1 MDKQHP
7 SVNYARLMRRIVAH
21 RWRIV
26 VAGLLAV
33 ALPTM
38 VWAIVGDH
46 DTYEASA
53 TLFISPEKTDP
64 GLLRDFMTPEVSALY
79 QVVLRSRSLAQ
90 AVVET
95 LPKESRDELSRQIGF
110 RDYLLVA
117 MNQLRRWRGQEV
129 VVYSPTEL
137 AVRELQSARMAFTIT
152 KEGTVIVT
160 ATAFSPRV

>member
-1 MDKQHP
+1 MEKQTS
-7 SVNYARLMRRIVAH
+7 SVDYIRVTRRIVAH

-26 VAGLLAV
+26 VAGLLLG

-53 TLFISPEKTDP
+53 TLFILPDKSDP

-95 LPKESRDELSRQIGF
+95 LPKESRDELSRQIGI
-110 RDYLLVA
+110 RGYLLVA
-117 MNQLRRWRGQEV
+117 MNQLRRLAGQAV
-129 VVYSPTEL
+129 VVH
-137 AVRELQSARMAFTIT
+137 
-152 KEGTVIVT
+152 
-160 ATAFSPRV
+160 